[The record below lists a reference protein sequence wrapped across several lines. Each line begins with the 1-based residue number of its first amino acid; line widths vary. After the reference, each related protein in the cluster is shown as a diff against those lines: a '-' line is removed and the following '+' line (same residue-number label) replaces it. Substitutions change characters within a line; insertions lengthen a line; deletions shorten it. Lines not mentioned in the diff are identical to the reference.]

1 MLSIRAELARA
12 SARASRAFSTRAG
25 PKPFK
30 KLLAAN
36 RGEIA
41 TRILRAGTELDLRT
55 VAIYSQEDRY
65 TAHRYKADQAFR
77 VGRGQTPVGAYL
89 DIESIVRIA
98 KHNDVDCVHPGYGLL
113 SERTDFAAALEAE
126 GIAFVGPTV
135 AQLQTFG
142 DKTAARTLATSV
154 GVPLVPGT
162 NHAVTTAAEARAWI
176 EGPGEGGAPPVGYP
190 VIIKAAMGGGG
201 RGMRVVERAED
212 LEEAVERAS
221 SEALAAFGDGAI
233 FIERCASLA
242 AAPAAAVSRGAHA
255 RARLSP
261 FPRVARPFPGAQLRE
276 GPAPHRG
283 ADPRRRHGRRRPPVR
298 PRLQRAAPPP
308 EGRRDRARGQPAAR
322 DARGD
327 VRRREA
333 PDERRQ
339 VPERGHGRVPRRARR
354 RALLHRGEPGAR
366 AGSGMKLS
374 PPLSPPPR

>member
-12 SARASRAFSTRAG
+12 SARAARAFSTRAG

-255 RARLSP
+255 RARLCPPPPVLPVPS
-261 FPRVARPFPGAQLRE
+261 
-276 GPAPHRG
+276 RG
-283 ADPRRRHGRRRPPVR
+283 RSYVKDPRHIEVQILGDGTGDVVHLFDRDCSVQRRHQKVVETAPAVNLPP
-298 PRLQRAAPPP
+298 AT
-308 EGRRDRARGQPAAR
+308 
-322 DARGD
+322 
-327 VRRREA
+327 REA
-333 PDERRQ
+333 MFADAKRLTSVAKYRNAGTVEFLVAPDGAHYFIE
-339 VPERGHGRVPRRARR
+339 VNPELAPGRG
-354 RALLHRGEPGAR
+354 
-366 AGSGMKLS
+366 
-374 PPLSPPPR
+374 